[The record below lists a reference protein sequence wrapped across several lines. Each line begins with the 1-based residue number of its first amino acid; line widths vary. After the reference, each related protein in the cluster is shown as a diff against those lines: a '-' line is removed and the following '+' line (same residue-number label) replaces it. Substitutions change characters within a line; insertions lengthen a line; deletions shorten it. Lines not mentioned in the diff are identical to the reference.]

1 MNRIKLLAAVV
12 GGLSVGQALA
22 VTAHTFVDN
31 SGDADITLP
40 GNWNPAVADG
50 AWTTDEFRF
59 LPGFDYKMGSSLT
72 LGQVQMN
79 TAGRRVF
86 PAGTLATAL
95 TGDTSWKITVDGV
108 TNVFDGTAVSIAG
121 TVYADKSKTSI
132 VLTNGA
138 SLTTADRLKF
148 AWGGNDSTMVVA
160 GKGTSVTATGGNLQ
174 FGNGGNNNQIVISD
188 GATATLATG
197 GEMNLSRTGRNNT
210 ITVTGSGSWAA
221 LGKDLKIGNKNT
233 ADDPVYGANGLI
245 VSNGAFATVVQS
257 LSAGVANDHSP
268 SNRIVVS
275 DHAVLSSGTTMTIG
289 ESSGLCE
296 LQVDSSG
303 TVTNGALSVG
313 ANYDLANHKNAAS
326 NSVRIV
332 NGGRLVSNGAI
343 TIGGSAPGNV
353 LVVTNGASFV
363 QTGARSASS
372 FKLGINATSSGNKV
386 LIDSPAELS
395 IGSVAVGVGSSDNE
409 MTLRDLGADAYIYRL
424 GIGSDAV
431 ETKRNVLVW
440 DQDLERNGAYPV
452 NFAGLASDSRVV
464 LRRVKWHK
472 IGDKGDYT
480 STDFNV
486 ARGNTFELHDGYMGT
501 LAALGINSGARLL
514 IDNSVWDHNGERAK
528 VGSSAGTVTIGTSGA
543 SNVLE
548 VVNGATFV
556 FTNGT
561 TFAVSATFTPLTNTF
576 NRIVVG
582 DRSTFVIG
590 GNFRINR
597 ACNEFVISNGTF
609 QFGTEFGFPDVLPD
623 RSPSTI
629 ALTNQLVRFY
639 GANPRM
645 VATGANANFPYQ
657 ESTNLEGE
665 TFVRAGYNEF
675 HFDIPAEGYAEP
687 PMECTKAD
695 GRVIFGRTHRIFVTG
710 DEFLKNGG
718 KTMLARGNNA
728 SNGMTVDDLAT
739 LSSALPPKCKL
750 VVKNNNELWLK
761 APSQG
766 LMILLR

>member
-40 GNWNPAVADG
+40 GNWNPVVADG

-121 TVYADKSKTSI
+121 TVYVDMSKTSI

-174 FGNGGNNNQIVISD
+174 FGNSGSRNLIRIAD
-188 GATATLATG
+188 GASATLATG
-197 GEMNLSRTGRNNT
+197 GVLNLGRVGVGNVMEVTGEGTTARIGSPLQVGSCNGTALSGSHRLAVSDKAYLRTGTNLSVGPDNE
-210 ITVTGSGSWAA
+210 
-221 LGKDLKIGNKNT
+221 L
-233 ADDPVYGANGLI
+233 
-245 VSNGAFATVVQS
+245 
-257 LSAGVANDHSP
+257 SP
-268 SNRIVVS
+268 SNRIEVTGGATLDVNGFFTLGDRS
-275 DHAVLSSGTTMTIG
+275 PFNALT
-289 ESSGLCE
+289 
-296 LQVDSSG
+296 VDSSG
-303 TVTNGALSVG
+303 HCTNTALTVGS
-313 ANYDLANHKNAAS
+313 NATAFS
-326 NSVRIV
+326 NVVRIV
-332 NGGRLVSNGAI
+332 NGGVFKSTGAVKIGSAAPGNLLVISNGAEF
-343 TIGGSAPGNV
+343 A
-353 LVVTNGASFV
+353 
-363 QTGARSASS
+363 ARSASNVTI
-372 FKLGINATSSGNKV
+372 GDAATSDGNRV
-386 LIDSPAELS
+386 LIKGPAKVEFGKCFVGYKSSNNRMEVSGLGAPFATELT
-395 IGSVAVGVGSSDNE
+395 VGSNDGPSS
-409 MTLRDLGADAYIYRL
+409 G
-424 GIGSDAV
+424 
-431 ETKRNVLVW
+431 NVLVW
-440 DQDLERNGAYPV
+440 DDAFSATGAYPAA
-452 NFAGLASDSRVV
+452 FGTKTTDGLIS
-464 LRRVKWHK
+464 LRHMTWRKT
-472 IGDKGDYT
+472 GT
-480 STDFNV
+480 STDFAINGERN
-486 ARGNTFELHDGYMGT
+486 AFEFRDGAMWTIAGMSIAGGN
-501 LAALGINSGARLL
+501 RLT
-514 IDNSVWDHNGERAK
+514 IDNSTWDHNGAREPG
-528 VGSSAGTVTIGTSGA
+528 VGGTVTIGTGGA

-548 VVNGATFV
+548 VVNGSTFV

-561 TFAVSATFTPLTNTF
+561 TFAVAATYTQLTNTF

-582 DRSTFVIG
+582 DRSKIVIA
-590 GNFRINR
+590 NYFRINR

-609 QFGTEFGFPDVLPD
+609 QFGTEFSFPDVQKG
-623 RSPSTI
+623 RSASTI
-629 ALTNQLVRFY
+629 ALTNQIVRFY

-645 VATGANANFPYQ
+645 VATGANVHFPYQ
-657 ESTNLEGE
+657 VSQNLEGE
-665 TFVRAGYNEF
+665 DFVRAGYNEF
-675 HFDIPAEGYAEP
+675 HFDIPAEGYVEP
-687 PMECTKAD
+687 PIEATKAG
-695 GRVIFGRTHRIFVTG
+695 GRVIFERTHRIFVTG

-728 SNGMTVDDLAT
+728 SIGMTVDDLAT

-750 VVKNNNELWLK
+750 VIKNNNELWLK
-761 APSQG
+761 APGQG